1 MISAATSCRVAGG
14 QLCDGPGMIRRSLV
28 LAGVLAV
35 SPAYAQDPATPQPAE
50 RGIIGIVA
58 TGGVYSGI
66 GAGVRL
72 GDEQIGVLVTGAW
85 QPLIIATQE
94 DDSFGLPQVDYHFH
108 SALQA
113 NADVYFLVSNPTPRA
128 SIGLSA
134 GYKGSTHL
142 GHGVGAGFYAEID
155 NKKRVSYFLL
165 AGATYFWNGEDRL
178 RAKESYPASTE
189 FVFPGPQLNFGA
201 NLGIVFSP

>member
-1 MISAATSCRVAGG
+1 
-14 QLCDGPGMIRRSLV
+14 MIRRSLV
-28 LAGVLAV
+28 MAGVLAV
-35 SPAYAQDPATPQPAE
+35 SPASAQDPASPPPAE

-72 GDEQIGVLVTGAW
+72 GDEQIGLLVTGAW
-85 QPLIIATQE
+85 QPLLIATQ
-94 DDSFGLPQVDYHFH
+94 DGDVSGVPQVDYHFH
-108 SALQA
+108 SSFQA
-113 NADVYFLVSNPTPRA
+113 NADAYLLVSNPTPRA

-178 RAKESYPASTE
+178 REKGNYPADAE
-189 FVFPGPQLNFGA
+189 FVFPGPSLTFGA